1 MGKITK
7 RILANIFFFLL
18 IFQSLSAQNSQRID
32 LSLKEQT
39 LKVFLEIVEQKT
51 NYTFMY
57 NNLDLEQKIS
67 VQVKQATIDELLKK
81 ALTPL
86 HINFEIAN
94 AKIILTKQDQVNN
107 GSVTVTVKGSIVDE
121 AGEPLIGVNIAA
133 MSTGKGTISDINGDF
148 TVEAAKNEILN
159 ISYIG
164 YVSQQIKVGTQS
176 SIHVILKEDTQTLDE
191 VVVTALGI
199 CPVQKRH

>member
-94 AKIILTKQDQVNN
+94 AKIILTKQGQVNN

-133 MSTGKGTISDINGDF
+133 MSTGKGTISDINGEF
-148 TVEAAKNEILN
+148 TVEAAKN
-159 ISYIG
+159 
-164 YVSQQIKVGTQS
+164 
-176 SIHVILKEDTQTLDE
+176 D
-191 VVVTALGI
+191 
-199 CPVQKRH
+199 

>member
-81 ALTPL
+81 ALTDR
-86 HINFEIAN
+86 
-94 AKIILTKQDQVNN
+94 K
-107 GSVTVTVKGSIVDE
+107 
-121 AGEPLIGVNIAA
+121 
-133 MSTGKGTISDINGDF
+133 STR
-148 TVEAAKNEILN
+148 LN
-159 ISYIG
+159 
-164 YVSQQIKVGTQS
+164 S
-176 SIHVILKEDTQTLDE
+176 SHTDSSRMPSS
-191 VVVTALGI
+191 A
-199 CPVQKRH
+199 

>member
-94 AKIILTKQDQVNN
+94 AKIILTKQGQVNN

-121 AGEPLIGVNIAA
+121 ANW
-133 MSTGKGTISDINGDF
+133 S
-148 TVEAAKNEILN
+148 
-159 ISYIG
+159 
-164 YVSQQIKVGTQS
+164 
-176 SIHVILKEDTQTLDE
+176 
-191 VVVTALGI
+191 
-199 CPVQKRH
+199 

>member
-1 MGKITK
+1 
-7 RILANIFFFLL
+7 
-18 IFQSLSAQNSQRID
+18 
-32 LSLKEQT
+32 
-39 LKVFLEIVEQKT
+39 
-51 NYTFMY
+51 MY

-94 AKIILTKQDQVNN
+94 AKIILTKQGQVNN

-133 MSTGKGTISDINGDF
+133 MSTGKGTISDINGEF

-176 SIHVILKEDTQTLDE
+176 SIHVTLKKILRLWTKWLLLPW
-191 VVVTALGI
+191 VSS
-199 CPVQKRH
+199 VQKRH

>member
-1 MGKITK
+1 MFSIKAYIKLIILFLLSHNIMGKITK

-67 VQVKQATIDELLKK
+67 
-81 ALTPL
+81 
-86 HINFEIAN
+86 
-94 AKIILTKQDQVNN
+94 
-107 GSVTVTVKGSIVDE
+107 GSS
-121 AGEPLIGVNIAA
+121 
-133 MSTGKGTISDINGDF
+133 
-148 TVEAAKNEILN
+148 
-159 ISYIG
+159 
-164 YVSQQIKVGTQS
+164 
-176 SIHVILKEDTQTLDE
+176 
-191 VVVTALGI
+191 
-199 CPVQKRH
+199 